1 MAAAAAAAAEAAP
14 TIDRIFRERFHFEER
29 LHYKAYRL
37 ILITDSTESSEILMT
52 AIVRQLINEAH
63 NTSYLT
69 AGVHS
74 VYRFNF
80 LLPRCTTNGP

>member
-1 MAAAAAAAAEAAP
+1 MAAAAAAP

-63 NTSYLT
+63 NTSYISRGCILCIDLISFFH
-69 AGVHS
+69 GVLRMGHNNK
-74 VYRFNF
+74 F
-80 LLPRCTTNGP
+80 